1 MTPDRVLAK
10 ARELVVRRG
19 CRIIVL
25 DPLNRFDHNPLPG
38 QTETQYLS
46 NLLNKFSEFATQYN
60 CLVVVV
66 AHPRK
71 MNRNLVTNTTPR
83 VEMYDISGSAD
94 FYNKA
99 DYGIVVERDK
109 DYGCVAYPRVA
120 GDKVKFKHSGARVE
134 WHRLS
139 TTP

>member
-1 MTPDRVLAK
+1 M
-10 ARELVVRRG
+10 
-19 CRIIVL
+19 I
-25 DPLNRFDHNPLPG
+25 DPLNRLDHNPLPG

-94 FYNKA
+94 FYNTA
-99 DYGIVVERDK
+99 DLIYDPVNGRYLPCQESHDPAVPVEKRISNTVYDSSCWLPEK
-109 DYGCVAYPRVA
+109 DLL
-120 GDKVKFKHSGARVE
+120 GDK
-134 WHRLS
+134 W
-139 TTP
+139 